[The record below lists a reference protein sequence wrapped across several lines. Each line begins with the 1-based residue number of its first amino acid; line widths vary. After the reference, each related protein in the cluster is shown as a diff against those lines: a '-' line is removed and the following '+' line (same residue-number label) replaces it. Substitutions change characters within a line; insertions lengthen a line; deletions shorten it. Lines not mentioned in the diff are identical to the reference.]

1 MTADDVLIAT
11 GKKSPVKP
19 KKAAPAGGKAK
30 EPKPAP
36 GPMPTGTM
44 PMDGMQKVRLR
55 WDSVWWCQLSRRYM
69 LWKGMDS

>member
-36 GPMPTGTM
+36 GPMPTGTK
-44 PMDGMQKVRLR
+44 PMDGMMKVR
-55 WDSVWWCQLSRRYM
+55 
-69 LWKGMDS
+69 GE